1 MSTQTGP
8 CATCQQPTHRYGHGG
23 NPLCASC
30 RAKLPAV
37 KKPAGV

>member
-8 CATCQQPTHRYGHGG
+8 CATCQQPTHRYGLGG

-30 RAKLPAV
+30 RAKLPV

>member
-8 CATCQQPTHRYGHGG
+8 CARCQQPTHRYGVGA

-30 RAKLPAV
+30 RSQLPST
-37 KKPAGV
+37 KTPA